1 MTARPEHLGLGDP
14 LIQLTLAG
22 KVVIGVD
29 RGKARETYVNGV
41 GWLDLPRYISGQIDE
56 RGGYPWYPEEEAL
69 LLRLWDA
76 GELDMAQIAA
86 VLRRSCAGVSAKLGQ
101 LLILRTLG

>member
-14 LIQLTLAG
+14 LIQITLAG
-22 KVVIGVD
+22 KAMIGVD
-29 RGKARETYVNGV
+29 RSEASETYVNGV
-41 GWLDLPRYISGQIDE
+41 GWLELPRYISSQAAKCSGL
-56 RGGYPWYPEEEAL
+56 PWYPEEEAL

-101 LLILRTLG
+101 LLIQRTLG